1 MKTQT
6 NLFPIQTR
14 QLVRHKLDK
23 HKKLQKFTTWI
34 YLKYCNVTGFS
45 HVLPD
50 FLIIGCPKCGTT
62 SLYEYLIQHPYIH
75 SAQGKEIDYFDRL
88 HNRGLNWYKTKFPS
102 KTSKFFSEKLFKKPY
117 ISGEATP
124 RYLEHPHAINNIKKT
139 IPNSKFI
146 ILLRNPIERAISHY
160 NMNYQNGYEY
170 LSLEQAI
177 EKENERIQGRYEKMQ
192 QNPNY
197 YSWDWDLFGYKN
209 HGLYVD
215 KIKKWFKLFPKKQFL
230 IINSE
235 DFLENTSTIY
245 HNSLRFLELPL
256 WEPDEYRLFKQR
268 KSTKPKINP
277 DLRNKLRKFFEPY
290 NEELYSLLNK
300 DFEWN

>member
-1 MKTQT
+1 MQTQT
-6 NLFPIQTR
+6 YKIRRNL
-14 QLVRHKLDK
+14 RHKLDS
-23 HKKLQKFTTWI
+23 HHTTREFTTKL
-34 YLKYCNVTGFS
+34 YLKYCNITGPF
-45 HVLPD
+45 HILPN

-88 HNRGLNWYKTKFPS
+88 YDRGLNWYKIKFPS
-102 KTSKFFSEKLFKKPY
+102 KPSKFFSEKFLKKPF

-160 NMNYQNGYEY
+160 NMNFQNGYEY
-170 LSLEQAI
+170 LSIEKAI
-177 EKENERIQGRYEKMQ
+177 EKEDHRIQGRYEKMQ

-215 KIKKWFKLFPKKQFL
+215 KIKKWFKQFPKNQFL

-235 DFLENTSTIY
+235 EFLENTSIIY
-245 HNSLRFLELPL
+245 HNTLRFLELPL

-268 KSTKPKINP
+268 KSTKPKIDP
-277 DLRNKLRKFFEPY
+277 VLRNKLRKFFEPY
-290 NEELYSLLNK
+290 NEELYSFLNK
-300 DFEWN
+300 DFGWK